1 MAYLARVEE
10 KRTLGG
16 QKEREKRKK
25 EREKRVFGDFRDSGI
40 LISSFFPTVLPMAYR
55 RNIKY

>member
-1 MAYLARVEE
+1 MTYLARVEE

-40 LISSFFPTVLPMAYR
+40 LI
-55 RNIKY
+55 